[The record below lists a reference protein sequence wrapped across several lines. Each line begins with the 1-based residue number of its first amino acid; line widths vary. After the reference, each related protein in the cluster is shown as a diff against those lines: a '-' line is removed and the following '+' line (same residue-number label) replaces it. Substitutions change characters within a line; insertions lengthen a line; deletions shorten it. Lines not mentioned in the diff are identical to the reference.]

1 MSVLATMVLVE
12 RYGLRLNVDQLAEVL
27 DVQPGTVRN
36 QISAERFPIP
46 TYLDQGR
53 RWADAR
59 DVAAYLDACRDRA
72 RSGAGT
78 PA

>member
-36 QISAERFPIP
+36 QI
-46 TYLDQGR
+46 T
-53 RWADAR
+53 AR
-59 DVAAYLDACRDRA
+59 KS
-72 RSGAGT
+72 RSGAGFRAAVALRIALRT
-78 PA
+78 G